1 MYSVPEGER
10 QSRQKNLTSTDIGRK
25 MLAEFFKHCLVEWD

>member
-10 QSRQKNLTSTDIGRK
+10 QSRQKNLTNTAIGAK
-25 MLAEFFKHCLVEWD
+25 TLPECL